1 MRRYVILA
9 VGVFLFFITVSA
21 ARADFYRWV
30 DKDGKEFFTNEPEKV
45 PQEYRGSIQTV
56 KPDESRVS
64 VGDKPPA
71 AGKPRGLSGEHKDK
85 NGRGE
90 EYWRRQA
97 ANLQIKL
104 RDQQDEYNLVLKE
117 LGDQD
122 QKPRKL
128 TAKKKKSLTGLEK
141 KKLKLEHDIARTRR
155 KLEVDLPEEARR
167 ADAYPGWV
175 RE

>member
-1 MRRYVILA
+1 MRRFVVLA
-9 VGVFLFFITVSA
+9 IGVFFFA
-21 ARADFYRWV
+21 ATAAHADFYRWV

-45 PQEYRGSIQTV
+45 PQEYRSSMQTV

-64 VGDKPPA
+64 VGDKPVA
-71 AGKPRGLSGEHKDK
+71 SGKSRALSGEHKDK

-97 ANLQIKL
+97 ANLRLKL

-117 LGDQD
+117 LNDRDENPG
-122 QKPRKL
+122 KP
-128 TAKKKKSLTGLEK
+128 TGKKKKSQQGLEK
-141 KKLKLEHDIARTRR
+141 KKLKLEKDIAKTRR
-155 KLEVDLPEEARR
+155 RLEVDLPEEARR

>member
-9 VGVFLFFITVSA
+9 VWVFFIAATSA
-21 ARADFYRWV
+21 HADFYRWV

-64 VGDKPPA
+64 VGEKPAA

-90 EYWRRQA
+90 EYWSKTGRQPA
-97 ANLQIKL
+97 
-104 RDQQDEYNLVLKE
+104 DQTQ
-117 LGDQD
+117 GPAGRIQSR
-122 QKPRKL
+122 P
-128 TAKKKKSLTGLEK
+128 
-141 KKLKLEHDIARTRR
+141 
-155 KLEVDLPEEARR
+155 
-167 ADAYPGWV
+167 
-175 RE
+175 

>member
-1 MRRYVILA
+1 MRRYVMLA
-9 VGVFLFFITVSA
+9 VGVFFITATA
-21 ARADFYRWV
+21 AHADFYRWV

-45 PQEYRGSIQTV
+45 PQEYRGGIQTV

-64 VGDKPPA
+64 VGDKPVA
-71 AGKPRGLSGEHKDK
+71 TGKPGGLSGEHKDK

-97 ANLQIKL
+97 ANLRSKL
-104 RDQQDEYNLVLKE
+104 RDQQDEYTLVLKE

-128 TAKKKKSLTGLEK
+128 TGKKKKSLSGLEK

>member
-9 VGVFLFFITVSA
+9 VWVFLTA
-21 ARADFYRWV
+21 ATAAHADFYRWV
-30 DKDGKEFFTNEPEKV
+30 DKNGKEFFTNEPEKV
-45 PQEYRGSIQTV
+45 PPEYRGSIQTV

-64 VGDKPPA
+64 VGDKRVA
-71 AGKPRGLSGEHKDK
+71 AGKPGGLSGEHKDK

-97 ANLQIKL
+97 ANLRIKL

-128 TAKKKKSLTGLEK
+128 TGKKKESLSGLER
-141 KKLKLEHDIARTRR
+141 KKLKLEQDIARTRR
-155 KLEVDLPEEARR
+155 KLEVDLPDEARR
-167 ADAYPGWV
+167 ADAFPGWV